1 MKKQWIILVTFTL
14 FILSLQSEAAT
25 TGVSFEP
32 LYGVER
38 SQRLYP
44 EPPTYKT
51 KTFIGV
57 RGIYG
62 TPLLAAE
69 LEVSQS
75 NSQDDFPA
83 TGEKVKYQT
92 QRAML
97 GIRTYP
103 ISSQYFGVFFRAGG
117 RAQKNTR
124 EITKSGVTTKEEDPL
139 SLDPYAGAGLT
150 VAFADNFA
158 LSAGAT
164 LMYNRNA
171 PSSEQYDTQYTFS
184 FTIRAGNR

>member
-1 MKKQWIILVTFTL
+1 MKKQWILLISFTL
-14 FILSLQSEAAT
+14 FIFSQNSDAAE
-25 TGVSFEP
+25 GAVSIEP

-38 SQRLYP
+38 TQRLYP
-44 EPPTYKT
+44 KPAAYTT
-51 KTFIGV
+51 RTFVGA
-57 RGIYG
+57 RGTYG

-75 NSQDDFPA
+75 NSQDDFPD
-83 TGEKVKYQT
+83 TDEKVKYQT

-103 ISSQYFGVFFRAGG
+103 ISSKYFGVFFRAGG

-139 SLDPYAGAGLT
+139 SLDPYAGTGLT
-150 VAFADNFA
+150 IAFASNFA

-171 PSSEQYDTQYTFS
+171 PASEQYDTQYTFS